1 MNLKLPSLL
10 ALPCLAAVMAM
21 AGVAHAGIIS
31 GTVYNTSPFPASL
44 KVPPAGPALSSF
56 SVDSINFFS
65 AGGSI
70 YTVGGF
76 LAPGGVTGLEPAVA
90 AMLTAGTTYTVT
102 HDDGADFFLN
112 GVRVVNS
119 PGATSPLGSTFSI
132 GTTGV
137 YSLDLLYAE
146 VNGAL
151 ATLNFPAT
159 FVTPEPSSLILLG
172 SGLLGAAVAIRLRLS
187 VQG

>member
-1 MNLKLPSLL
+1 
-10 ALPCLAAVMAM
+10 MAM

-44 KVPPAGPALSSF
+44 NVPPVGPALSSF

-65 AGGSI
+65 AGGSN

-76 LAPGGVTGLEPAVA
+76 LAPGGVTGLDPAVA
-90 AMLTAGTTYTVT
+90 AMSLNNKELMFTGSVALTAGTTYTVT
-102 HDDGADFFLN
+102 HDDGADLFLN
-112 GVRVVNS
+112 GVLVVNS
-119 PGATSPLGSTFSI
+119 PGPTSPLGSTFSV

-137 YSLDLLYAE
+137 YSFDLLYAQ
-146 VNGAL
+146 VNGAP
-151 ATLNFPAT
+151 ATLNFPST
-159 FVTPEPSSLILLG
+159 FVTPEPSSFILLG
-172 SGLLGAAVAIRLRLS
+172 SGLLGAAGAIRCRLS